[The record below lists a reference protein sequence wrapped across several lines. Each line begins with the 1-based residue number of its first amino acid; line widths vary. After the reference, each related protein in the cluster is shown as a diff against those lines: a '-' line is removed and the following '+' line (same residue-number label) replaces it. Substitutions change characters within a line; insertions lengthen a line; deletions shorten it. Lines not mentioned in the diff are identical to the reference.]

1 MILVTGS
8 NGQLGSE
15 IKALVLDNSEFIF
28 SDMDLDITDK
38 SALKKFF
45 TDHKIDFVVNC
56 AAYTAV
62 DKAEGEIEK
71 ATAVN
76 ADAAGYFAGFAKDFG
91 FTLIQIS
98 TDFVFDGKTSSPYT
112 EESEICPACIYGRT
126 KADGENM
133 ILNSGCQAAI
143 IRTSW
148 LYSRYG
154 ANIVKT
160 VLKLGAI
167 KPEFGFIYDQT
178 GTPTW
183 AHDLAVVI
191 LEMIKQINDKKIELN
206 GAEIFHFS
214 NEGVTSWYDLAVA
227 VVKKS
232 GLSAK
237 VNPIRTADYPTPAS
251 RPAYSVMDKT
261 KIKKKL
267 GITIPHWQDSLELCL
282 EQIKADSQ

>member
-15 IKALVLDNSEFIF
+15 LKALVPANSDFIF
-28 SDMDLDITDK
+28 CDMDLDITDK
-38 SALKKFF
+38 TALKNFF
-45 TDHKIDFVVNC
+45 SEHKIDFVINC

-62 DKAEGEIEK
+62 DKAESEIEK

-76 ADAAGYFAGFAKDFG
+76 TAAAGYFAAFAKEFG

-98 TDFVFDGKTSSPYT
+98 TDFVFDGLSNSPYQ
-112 EESEICPACIYGRT
+112 EDSAVKPAGIYGKT
-126 KADGENM
+126 KADGEKM
-133 ILNSGCQAAI
+133 IIDSGCNAAI

-191 LEMIKQINDKKIELN
+191 LEMVTQIKDKKVQLN
-206 GAEIFHFS
+206 GPEIFHFS

-227 VVKKS
+227 VVKRA
-232 GLSAK
+232 GLSAR

-251 RPAYSVMDKT
+251 RPAYSVMDKS
-261 KIKKKL
+261 KIKKRL
-267 GITIPHWQDSLELCL
+267 GITIPHWQESLELCL
-282 EQIKADSQ
+282 EQIKADSK